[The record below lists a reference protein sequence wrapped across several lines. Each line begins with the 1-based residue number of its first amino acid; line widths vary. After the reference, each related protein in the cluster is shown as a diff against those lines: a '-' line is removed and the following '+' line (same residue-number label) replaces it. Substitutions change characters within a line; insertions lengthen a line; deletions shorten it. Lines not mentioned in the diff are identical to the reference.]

1 MKIGRV
7 SGTVVATVKHP
18 VHENRRL
25 LLCDL
30 LDLDGDA
37 EGYVIAVDTVGAGA
51 GEAVLIVDEGGS
63 ARQIL
68 GLDGGPIR
76 AVVVGIID

>member
-18 VHENRRL
+18 VHDGRKL

-30 LDLDGDA
+30 LDLDGQTD
-37 EGYVIAVDTVGAGA
+37 GYVIAVDTVGAGA
-51 GEAVLIVDEGGS
+51 GETVLIVDEGGS

-76 AVVVGIID
+76 TAVVGIIE